1 MPSVM
6 KGGGSS
12 SGGRGRRGRA
22 YGVSSSLSE
31 INVVPLVD
39 VMLVLLIIFMVAAPM
54 MQQGISVNLPQS
66 RRSPALPAN
75 NEPIYV
81 TVPVAFAR
89 NRVVQIG
96 NESVRIDVLR
106 ERVRQLIEPR
116 SVKEVFLRADGAVT
130 VQQVME
136 VMDRLKEGGVEK
148 VGMVTQPASSV
159 APAPT
164 GGAAGRR

>member
-1 MPSVM
+1 MPKVVAT
-6 KGGGSS
+6 GSS
-12 SGGRGRRGRA
+12 GHGGAGRRRRPKVTTA
-22 YGVSSSLSE
+22 LSE

-81 TVPVAFAR
+81 TVPVAFAK

-96 NESVRIDVLR
+96 NESVRIEVLR

-116 SVKEVFLRADGAVT
+116 SAKEVFLRADGEVT

-148 VGMVTQPASSV
+148 VGMVTQPASSA
-159 APAPT
+159 APAPA
-164 GGAAGRR
+164 GGGRRR

>member
-1 MPSVM
+1 MPGVM
-6 KGGGSS
+6 KGGASNG
-12 SGGRGRRGRA
+12 GGRGRRGRA
-22 YGVSSSLSE
+22 QSVSSSLAE

-66 RRSPALPAN
+66 RRSPALPSN

-81 TVPVAFAR
+81 TVPVAFGT

-96 NESVRIDVLR
+96 NESVRIEVLR

-116 SVKEVFLRADGAVT
+116 SAKEVFLRADGAVT

-148 VGMVTQPASSV
+148 VGMVTQPAS
-159 APAPT
+159 PAVPASA
-164 GGAAGRR
+164 GGGRRR